1 MAITSIKTGSS
12 FTNLT
17 KYNDFLAGNTAY
29 QPTAYESIA
38 TVTVGSGGSSS
49 ITFSSIPSTYQ
60 HLQIRWLGR
69 SARTGSTNDALK
81 MSFNSATTNY
91 YGGHFLYGTGA
102 AAGAFADSTSSTMYG
117 GYVSTA
123 DSIASSFAAGIIDIL
138 DYANTNKN
146 KTVRLISG
154 IENNGTGG
162 YLNFSSSLWM
172 QTTAVNSITLT
183 ANSAT
188 NLQQYSKFGLFG
200 IKGA

>member
-12 FTNLT
+12 FKNLI
-17 KYNDFLAGNTAY
+17 KYNDFLAGNTAF

-38 TVTVGSGGSSS
+38 TVTVGSGGTST
-49 ITFSSIPSTYQ
+49 ITFS
-60 HLQIRWLGR
+60 
-69 SARTGSTNDALK
+69 RTGSTNDALK

-102 AAGAFADSTSSTMYG
+102 AAGSFADSTSSTMYG

>member
-1 MAITSIKTGSS
+1 MSLILGILDSGGAAAGAGGS
-12 FTNLT
+12 
-17 KYNDFLAGNTAY
+17 
-29 QPTAYESIA
+29 YESIA

-49 ITFSSIPSTYQ
+49 ISFTSIPSTYA

-81 MSFNSATTNY
+81 MTFNSATTNY

-102 AAGAFADSTSSTMYG
+102 AAGALSDSSSSTMYG
-117 GYVSTA
+117 GYVTTA
-123 DSIASSFAAGIIDIL
+123 DSISSSFGVGIIDIL

-154 IENNGTGG
+154 MDNNGTGG

-172 QTTAVNSITLT
+172 QTTAVSSITLT
-183 ANSAT
+183 PNSAT
-188 NLQQYSKFGLFG
+188 NLQQYSQFALYG
-200 IKGA
+200 IKGS